1 MQNNISTAAALMGS
15 ARTEAKTQ
23 AARQNGKRGGR
34 PGRYYALH
42 WSCGYGATHANTGED
57 FVTVYGF
64 DSKAER
70 DAACDDFRAPN
81 HCPQA
86 RLEAVPSS
94 NANVRKAIRGT
105 KGYGDREAISDV
117 MEWDA

>member
-1 MQNNISTAAALMGS
+1 MKNKAAQALGS
-15 ARTEAKTQ
+15 IKSAAKTK
-23 AARQNGKRGGR
+23 AARENGKRGGR

-42 WSCGYGATHANTGED
+42 WSCGFGATHANTGED

-70 DAACDDFRAPN
+70 DEACENFLAPN
-81 HCPQA
+81 HCPNA
-86 RLEAVPSS
+86 ALEAVPSS

-105 KGYGDREAISDV
+105 ECGGDRFSDV